1 MQDLAAHESG
11 ANQLLVALRRGVV
24 VNEARL
30 RPPVTRP
37 GGGIGRRV
45 LVTAVLAIIVFAV
58 LSAASDMNALGQS
71 LRAYD
76 LRTFWWALGLV
87 AVNYALRFWRW
98 ELYLR
103 ALDVRVPTLRSL
115 LVFLSGFVMSVTPGK
130 MGEVF
135 KSVLLYEY
143 RAIPI
148 ERTASIV
155 IAERALDLVGLV
167 AWVAIGST
175 AFEHGLIITIA
186 GCVVVLAIILGCT
199 VRPLADFVLDV
210 LERFKP
216 LAKLVPKLRETQQAV
231 YVLMHPRLFASGT
244 LLAFMG
250 WGLEGLATYEVLS
263 GFAETHVSL
272 LAAVFSYSAGT
283 LAGALAMLPGGLG
296 VAELGM
302 SALLRATASEITVAT
317 ATAATILVRLA
328 TLWFGVAVGGIALA
342 LLRTV
347 GRRLPE

>member
-1 MQDLAAHESG
+1 MSEASASTTAAKP
-11 ANQLLVALRRGVV
+11 AKALR
-24 VNEARL
+24 N
-30 RPPVTRP
+30 
-37 GGGIGRRV
+37 RV
-45 LVTAVLAIIVFAV
+45 LVTAVFAVIVFAV
-58 LSAASDMNALGQS
+58 LSAASDVSALGQS

-76 LRTFWWALGLV
+76 ALTFGFALALV
-87 AVNYALRFWRW
+87 TINYLLRFWRW

-103 ALDVRVPTLRSL
+103 ALDVRVPMLRSL

-143 RAIPI
+143 RGIPI

-175 AFEHGLIITIA
+175 AFEHGLVISIA
-186 GCVVVLAIILGCT
+186 GFAIVLGIVLGCT
-199 VRPLADFVLDV
+199 VRPLADFALD
-210 LERFKP
+210 LLSRIKP
-216 LAKLVPKLRETQQAV
+216 LEKLVPKLRETQQAV
-231 YVLMHPRLFASGT
+231 YVLMRPRLFVSGT
-244 LLAFMG
+244 LLAFVG

-263 GFAETHVSL
+263 GFAQTHVSL
-272 LAAVFSYSAGT
+272 LASIFSYSAGT

-296 VAELGM
+296 VAEFGM
-302 SALLRATASEITVAT
+302 SALLRATASEITPAT

-347 GRRLPE
+347 GRRLRE